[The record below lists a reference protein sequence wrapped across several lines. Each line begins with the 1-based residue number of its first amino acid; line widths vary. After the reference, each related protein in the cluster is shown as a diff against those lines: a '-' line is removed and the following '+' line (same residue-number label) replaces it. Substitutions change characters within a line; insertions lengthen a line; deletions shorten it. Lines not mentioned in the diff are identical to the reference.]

1 MVSCLKLGAVRGTSP
16 VTLDVRFFFASA
28 KIWLLITRGCWR
40 IIMSNIFKAVL
51 FLSFLSIGLIQA
63 VHASEEKNTED
74 YMPSLTTKTP
84 LEGRMLAI
92 KIVRKTIGTIQ
103 RDPEIKQAVR
113 KKYQDDP
120 QLLMYAAELV
130 AIEFKTIAIANNY
143 WR

>member
-1 MVSCLKLGAVRGTSP
+1 MN
-16 VTLDVRFFFASA
+16 
-28 KIWLLITRGCWR
+28 
-40 IIMSNIFKAVL
+40 NIFKAVL
-51 FLSFLSIGLIQA
+51 LLSFLSIGLIHA
-63 VHASEEKNTED
+63 AHASEEINIED
-74 YMPSLTTKTP
+74 YMPSLITKTP

-103 RDPEIKQAVR
+103 KDPEIKRAVR
-113 KKYQDDP
+113 NKYQDNP